1 MAAQFGPVLT
11 EERVSRGLAV
21 GDLDNDGRLDVV
33 INNLDGAPQVLH
45 NELAEVGNWLLVK
58 VKGKGQNTDAIGA
71 IVTARAGKRIQMR
84 LVQSG
89 TSYLSQDDTRQHF
102 GLGAEKQAD
111 VVEVRWPDGTT
122 TKLENVKANQI
133 VQIEQPR

>member
-33 INNLDGAPQVLH
+33 VNDLDGAPQVLH
-45 NELAEVGNWLLVK
+45 NELEGAGNWLLVK
-58 VKGKGQNTDAIGA
+58 LGGKGGNTDAIGA
-71 IVTARAGKRIQMR
+71 VVTVRAGKLQMMR

-89 TSYLSQDDTRQHF
+89 TSYLSQDDMRRHF
-102 GLGAEKQAD
+102 GLGAQAQAD
-111 VVEVRWPDGTT
+111 SLEVLWPDGTT
-122 TKLENVKANQI
+122 TRLENVKADRVVEIRQK
-133 VQIEQPR
+133 